1 MRIRRA
7 CLMLDRAWEIDYQRE
22 RATGNTVDCRLHPKN
37 DTLFGQ
43 WNCTGGFRRECGRG
57 PEIDGLGHIS
67 GKASLNDVTVVWLDG
82 REVNTGGTSVHC
94 RNILRGTRN
103 IQAAS
108 LNGSSPPH
116 IPKIHCPL
124 PLDRPLPP
132 PSII

>member
-22 RATGNTVDCRLHPKN
+22 RATGNTVDCRLPPKN

-43 WNCTGGFRRECGRG
+43 WNCTGVFRRECGRG

-82 REVNTGGTSVHC
+82 REVNTGGALVHC
-94 RNILRGTRN
+94 PNVLRITRKLPGG
-103 IQAAS
+103 ICE
-108 LNGSSPPH
+108 SSR
-116 IPKIHCPL
+116 
-124 PLDRPLPP
+124 RPT
-132 PSII
+132 